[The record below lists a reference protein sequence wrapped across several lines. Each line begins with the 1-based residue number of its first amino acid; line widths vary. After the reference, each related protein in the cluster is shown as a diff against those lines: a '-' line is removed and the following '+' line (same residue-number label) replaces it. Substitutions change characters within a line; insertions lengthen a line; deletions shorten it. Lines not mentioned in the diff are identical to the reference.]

1 MTIDL
6 SGQIAVVTGA
16 SRGIG
21 AGIARILGASGAHVI
36 VNYHTNAAAAQTVVE
51 GIVAGGG
58 SAEAL
63 GFDVADE
70 PAVKA
75 SFKDIIERHGRI
87 DILVNNAGIARD
99 GLLLRFKPED
109 FDEVVRINLKGA
121 FICALHASRSML
133 KHHRGRIIT
142 ISSIVGMGGNAGQSV
157 YAATKAGLIGL
168 TKSLAKELGSRGI
181 CVNAVAPGVIET
193 DMTGAMDLAALGST
207 IPLGRIGRPEDVAG
221 TVLFLCSELSAYLT
235 GQVIVVDGGLHA

>member
-6 SGQIAVVTGA
+6 TGQIAVVTGA

-21 AGIARILGASGAHVI
+21 ADIARLLGSSGAHVI
-36 VNYHTNAAAAQTVVE
+36 VNYHTNAAAAKTVVE
-51 GIVAGGG
+51 NIIAGGG

-70 PAVKA
+70 PTVKTC
-75 SFKDIIERHGRI
+75 FKDIIERHGRI
-87 DILVNNAGIARD
+87 DILINNAGIAKD

-109 FDEVVRINLKGA
+109 FDAVVQTNLKGA
-121 FICALHASRSML
+121 FICALHAARSML
-133 KHHRGRIIT
+133 KQHKGRIIS

-193 DMTGAMDLAALGST
+193 DMTGAMDLAALGQT
-207 IPLGRIGRPEDVAG
+207 IPLGRIGKPEDVAG
-221 TVLFLCSELSAYLT
+221 TVLFLCSELSAYIT
-235 GQVIVVDGGLHA
+235 GQVIVVDGGLYA